1 MRIKATNEVGNN
13 GPIGVEILLK
23 KIIKLGN
30 EIVIDQHAYQFEI
43 SGTFWNRNTSL

>member
-1 MRIKATNEVGNN
+1 MNKKLLCVFKQLGNN

-30 EIVIDQHAYQFEI
+30 ESYRSTCLLV
-43 SGTFWNRNTSL
+43 